1 MSQKLDDQIATVE
14 KALGERMIDHAL
26 VIVRSWLNEL
36 GENNPYE
43 QAYEKLRKE
52 YTERFKQWLTSSDP
66 EHDVELNRM
75 TGNAYRLADTA
86 YAALRIHR
94 GLSPDMRAF
103 NKQSPQ
109 SVMQYFTFCMNLT
122 EDDYLWLHN
131 ISNDADHGAI
141 ALMAVAA
148 LAKNIRECFNERAL
162 LALIEGINAENAV
175 VAEQCL
181 ANVLIILA
189 HYDVRIDFFPELQNA
204 FMDAVS
210 SMDDEGDDAFH
221 TLCALV
227 RSVKYNW
234 RDSIASGELK
244 VEDLPEELQN
254 LLELTGEKENMDGV
268 VSWMP
273 ATEQAYMQGLV
284 DILPETWVY
293 SALMGDS
300 QERTQQMAIVYLSV
314 GRMDLLW
321 DHTDVAARWLR
332 KQLRDG
338 SSSPMDYI
346 NYGHCMLLQ
355 GDKMMAYEHYR
366 QARNMCKSP
375 KDFFALYRPDRRQL
389 VDHGIPVETVY
400 LLEDQ
405 LING

>member
-1 MSQKLDDQIATVE
+1 MAQKLEEQIATIE

-26 VIVRSWLNEL
+26 VIARAWLNEL
-36 GENNPYE
+36 GENNRFEETYE
-43 QAYEKLRKE
+43 GIC
-52 YTERFKQWLTSSDP
+52 KQSKVLFDKWLTSNDP
-66 EHDVELNRM
+66 EHDVLLNEL
-75 TGNAYRLADTA
+75 TGITYKFMDVVYADIRLK
-86 YAALRIHR
+86 R
-94 GLSPDMRAF
+94 GLSPQMYAF
-103 NKQSPQ
+103 NHESPQ
-109 SVMQYFTFCMNLT
+109 SVMQYFTYCLRLKD
-122 EDDYLWLHN
+122 EDYAWLRN
-131 ISNDADHGAI
+131 VSNDTNQAAV

-162 LALIEGINAENAV
+162 LALIAGINGENEV

-181 ANVLIILA
+181 ANALIILA
-189 HYDVRIDFFPELQNA
+189 NYDVRIDFFPQIQTA

-210 SMDDEGDDAFH
+210 EMGDEGEDAFH

-244 VEDLPEELQN
+244 VEDLPEELQS
-254 LLELTGEKENMDGV
+254 LLELTGEKDNMDGV

-273 ATEQAYMQGLV
+273 TSEQAYMQGLV
-284 DILPETWVY
+284 DMLPDTWVY
-293 SALMGDS
+293 SAIMGDS
-300 QERTQQMAIVYLSV
+300 LERAQQMAIVYLSV

-321 DHTDVAARWLR
+321 DHVDVAARWLR
-332 KQLRDG
+332 QQLRDG
-338 SSSPMDYI
+338 SESPMDYI

-355 GDKMMAYEHYR
+355 GDKMMAFEHYR

-375 KDFFALYRPDRRQL
+375 KDFFALYRPDRRAL

-405 LING
+405 LINN

>member
-1 MSQKLDDQIATVE
+1 M
-14 KALGERMIDHAL
+14 GERMIDHAL
-26 VIVRSWLNEL
+26 VVVRSWLNEL
-36 GENNPYE
+36 GEDNPYE
-43 QAYEKLRKE
+43 QAYENLRKQ
-52 YTERFKQWLTSSDP
+52 YNDLFAHWLTSSDP
-66 EHDVELNRM
+66 EHDVQLNSM
-75 TGNAYRLADTA
+75 TCTAYRLVDAV
-86 YAALRIHR
+86 YASLRLHR
-94 GLSPDMRAF
+94 GLSPEMHGF
-103 NKQSPQ
+103 NHESPQ
-109 SVMQYFTFCMNLT
+109 SVMQYFTFCLRLKD
-122 EDDYLWLHN
+122 EDYEWLRN
-131 ISNDADHGAI
+131 VSNDANHAAI

-148 LAKNIRECFNERAL
+148 LAKNIRECFNERAM
-162 LALIEGINAENAV
+162 LALIEGINGENEV
-175 VAEQCL
+175 VSEQCL
-181 ANVLIILA
+181 ANALILLA
-189 HYDVRIDFFPELQNA
+189 NYDVRIDFFPELQNA

-210 SMDDEGDDAFH
+210 EMSDEGEDAFH

-244 VEDLPEELQN
+244 VEDLPEELQS
-254 LLELTGEKENMDGV
+254 LLELTGEKDNMDGV

-284 DILPETWVY
+284 DILPDTWVY

-300 QERTQQMAIVYLSV
+300 PERAQQMAIVYLSV

-332 KQLRDG
+332 QQLRDG
-338 SSSPMDYI
+338 SDSPMDYI

-355 GDKMMAYEHYR
+355 GDKMMAFEHYR

-375 KDFFALYRPDRRQL
+375 KDFYALYRPDRRAL

-400 LLEDQ
+400 ILEDQ